1 MTRPRIIFSI
11 SAMDDVFEKA
21 VDALSEY
28 ADVTTADLENY
39 SLKGADIFVGK
50 KMRAEKLSEADN
62 LKAVF
67 AYKTGVDDF
76 PVKEL
81 EKRNIVLVN
90 SHANSRYIAEYAF
103 GLAVTLVSRIA
114 EFDRKM
120 RIGDWDNDDPYW
132 KSLFD
137 MKAGLIGYGHIGREI
152 CRILDSNDI
161 PAYTVDRGKDYTR
174 VTALPSLEDVCD
186 ECDILFLSL
195 PKTEKTD
202 LMFDKKILG
211 RMSGKY
217 IVNVG
222 RSNCLDESALYDAL
236 ASHTLAGA
244 AIDTWREKPR
254 SPHERFIP
262 FDRPFQTLDN
272 ILLSSHKAM
281 QMCDGHSKY
290 VEDICGKIIRY
301 ITEGT
306 VTDAVD
312 LSKGY

>member
-1 MTRPRIIFSI
+1 MTRPRIIFSV
-11 SAMDDVFEKA
+11 SAMDDAFEKA

-202 LMFDKKILG
+202 LMFGKKILG
-211 RMSGKY
+211 KMSGKY

-244 AIDTWREKPR
+244 AIDTWREKPS

-262 FDRPFQTLDN
+262 FDRPFQSLDN

-290 VEDICGKIIRY
+290 VEDICRKIIRF